1 MHRISYPPKLVPGD
15 RVAVLSPSA
24 GLPAVFPAP
33 FDLGL
38 RRLAEDFGLVP
49 VEYAT
54 TRRMGASP
62 QDRAADLNAAFA
74 DPSVKAVIS
83 SIGGEDQIRVLPHL
97 DRELI
102 RANPKPF
109 FGYSDNTNLH
119 VLLWNLGIVAY
130 YGGSVMVQ
138 LGWPQAVPAETE
150 GSLRAALFTSGPR
163 TVTAPDRIGAAI
175 GDWADPATLERDP
188 DTEPAAPWTWHNAT
202 RRVEGRTWGGSLEV
216 LSWLLMS
223 GTEIQPNEAYD
234 GCVLLLETSEE
245 MPSATEVYRVLRSMG
260 ERGLLQRFA
269 ALVMGRP
276 QAWFFDRRFDAEQR
290 AAFRTE
296 QQEAVRRALAEY
308 APDLMAVFDVDFGHT
323 NPQVV
328 LPYGGTVTV
337 DGPARQLIATY

>member
-1 MHRISYPPKLVPGD
+1 MHEIIYPPKLVPGD
-15 RVAVLSPSA
+15 RVAILSPSA
-24 GLPAVFPAP
+24 GLPEIFPAP
-33 FDLGL
+33 YELGL
-38 RRLAEDFGLVP
+38 RRLAKDFGLVP

-62 QDRAADLNAAFA
+62 QDRAADVNAAFA
-74 DPSVKAVIS
+74 DPSVKAVFS
-83 SIGGEDQIRVLPHL
+83 SIGGDDQIRVLPHL

-119 VLLWNLGIVAY
+119 LFLWNLGIVTY

-138 LGWPQAVPAETE
+138 LGWPQAMDPETE

-163 TVTAPDRIGAAI
+163 PVTAPDRIGAAI
-175 GDWADPATLERDP
+175 GDWADPATLAREP
-188 DTEPAAPWTWHNAT
+188 DMEPAATWTWHNAT
-202 RRVEGRTWGGSLEV
+202 SKVEGPTWGGNLEV
-216 LSWLLMS
+216 LSWLLMA
-223 GTEIQPNEAYD
+223 GAEIRPPEAYE

-260 ERGLLQRFA
+260 ERGLLERFG
-269 ALVMGRP
+269 ALLMGRP
-276 QAWFFDRRFDAEQR
+276 QAWFFDRQFTAEQR
-290 AAFRTE
+290 AAYRKE
-296 QQEAVRRALAEY
+296 QQEAVCRALAEY

-328 LPYGGTVTV
+328 LPFGGAVTV
-337 DGPARQLIATY
+337 DGPARRITATY